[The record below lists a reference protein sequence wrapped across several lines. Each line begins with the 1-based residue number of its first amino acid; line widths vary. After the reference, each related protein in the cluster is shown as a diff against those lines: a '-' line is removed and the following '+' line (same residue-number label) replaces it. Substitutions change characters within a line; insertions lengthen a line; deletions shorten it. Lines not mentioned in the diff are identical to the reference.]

1 MTSFLGFAEIVLVLN
16 ISSTNL
22 PYRDF
27 TTGLDYTI
35 KPHHCQTA
43 ICQDQE
49 KSLDCVR
56 KLLYPKY
63 TVDYQR
69 KGYHLAEPLLEILG
83 LSTIFPT
90 DDGIIRAVDDVS
102 FSISRGQTLGLVG
115 ESGCGKSVTA
125 LSILQL
131 VPPPGII
138 ERGRILY
145 YRNAGEELI
154 DIAKLHPRGELMRS
168 IRGNEIAIVFQEPM
182 TSLNPVYTIGSQIA
196 EAIILHRRVSRKE
209 ARQQAIEMLA
219 RVGIP
224 GPRQRVDEYPHQLSG
239 GMRQRAMIAMALC
252 CHPSLLI
259 ADEPTTALDVTIQA
273 QVLDLMRELQQEM
286 GMAIL
291 MITHDLGVI
300 ADLSDEVVVM
310 YAGRVVERG
319 SLDAI
324 FYEPLHPYTR
334 GLLASIPVLGRRT
347 KERLYS
353 IPGTVPHPLAL
364 PKGCPF
370 RPRCTERMR
379 ICLEMPELK
388 DVGEGHLVRC
398 WLYDR

>member
-1 MTSFLGFAEIVLVLN
+1 
-16 ISSTNL
+16 
-22 PYRDF
+22 
-27 TTGLDYTI
+27 
-35 KPHHCQTA
+35 
-43 ICQDQE
+43 
-49 KSLDCVR
+49 
-56 KLLYPKY
+56 
-63 TVDYQR
+63 
-69 KGYHLAEPLLEILG
+69 
-83 LSTIFPT
+83 
-90 DDGIIRAVDDVS
+90 
-102 FSISRGQTLGLVG
+102 
-115 ESGCGKSVTA
+115 
-125 LSILQL
+125 
-131 VPPPGII
+131 
-138 ERGRILY
+138 
-145 YRNAGEELI
+145 
-154 DIAKLHPRGELMRS
+154 MRS
-168 IRGNEIAIVFQEPM
+168 IRGNEIAMVFQEPM

-224 GPRQRVDEYPHQLSG
+224 GPQQRVDEYPHQLSG

-319 SLDAI
+319 SLDEI

-388 DVGEGHLVRC
+388 DMGEGHLVRC
-398 WLYDR
+398 WLYDSVGLSG